1 MIICDEGKTFFK
13 GTALDLQAELACII
27 KKFVK
32 DGVIESKEDLEF
44 IVQTAVMSDDELNER
59 AKEMYVEL
67 LINEVMSN
75 KEEK

>member
-1 MIICDEGKTFFK
+1 MIICDEGKTLFK
-13 GTALDLQAELACII
+13 GTALELQAELACII

-32 DGVIESKEDLEF
+32 EGVIESKEELEF
-44 IVQTAVMSDDELNER
+44 VVQAAVMTDDELDAL